1 MANKS
6 EKMYDTWYQYLLE
19 HLITKYSWRTYT
31 IKPLYFMAL
40 RLQRKRGM
48 YDSSKKELYEKGTMF
63 YFLFGRLV

>member
-1 MANKS
+1 
-6 EKMYDTWYQYLLE
+6 
-19 HLITKYSWRTYT
+19 
-31 IKPLYFMAL
+31 MAL